1 VEQSPTKVLR
11 DVSAQ
16 LGVILSPV
24 DVHTLPPPAQKAVS
38 SIRQQ
43 IIDARLEVRDYDL
56 AQTRAEQLA
65 LIRPAH
71 ERLEALHHSI
81 LAVSSHGIFGAA
93 DVAHLSAQIQHV
105 ISLLK

>member
-1 VEQSPTKVLR
+1 MLR

-16 LGVILSPV
+16 LGAILSPI
-24 DVHTLPPPAQKAVS
+24 DLHILPSLTQKAVLP
-38 SIRQQ
+38 IRQQ
-43 IIDARLEVRDYDL
+43 IIDARLEVRDYEL

-65 LIRPAH
+65 LVRPAH

-81 LAVSSHGIFGAA
+81 LAASTHGIFGAA